1 MSLNVDDYFND
12 RIMMCDA
19 ISPNVVSWIN
29 ETSIEPKVF
38 DMALVTN
45 TSTSDDLKKT

>member
-29 ETSIEPKVF
+29 GTSIEPKVF